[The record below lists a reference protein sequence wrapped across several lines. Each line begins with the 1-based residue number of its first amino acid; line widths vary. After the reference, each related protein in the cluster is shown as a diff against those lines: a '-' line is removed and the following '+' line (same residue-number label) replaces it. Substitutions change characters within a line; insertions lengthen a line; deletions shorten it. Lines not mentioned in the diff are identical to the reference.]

1 MLHSLEHLRKY
12 SLINAE
18 SQEKTGSISDVL
30 LDDHDFVARYLV
42 VDTGDWLPGRKVL
55 VAPEA
60 ITGAEWQANRLF
72 TDLTKEQIEQSPPL
86 STDAP
91 VSQEYRR
98 ELALYYGWS
107 AYTAYHPVVGGYG
120 PIGANGSPPVIEP
133 RNERASATTAHLAED
148 GSGTSALR
156 SIREVTGYDIH
167 GTDDGVGHLEDMIVE
182 TSGWAVRYFVV
193 DTVNWLPFT
202 KKVLIPMP
210 LLRDISFADRRVSVD
225 LTKEQIKDSPEFD
238 PTVPI
243 NTAQELELF
252 DCYGRRHVG

>member
-12 SLINAE
+12 SLVNAE
-18 SQEKTGSISDVL
+18 IQERTGSISDVL

-60 ITGAEWQANRLF
+60 ISGADWQANRLF
-72 TDLTKEQIEQSPPL
+72 TDLTKKQIEQSPPL

-91 VSQEYRR
+91 VSQAYRR
-98 ELALYYGWS
+98 DLALYYGWS

-120 PIGANGSPPVIEP
+120 PIGVAGSPPI
-133 RNERASATTAHLAED
+133 NEAQDNEASATDAHLAED
-148 GSGTSALR
+148 SSETPSLR
-156 SIREVTGYDIH
+156 SIREITGYDIH
-167 GTDDGVGHLEDMIVE
+167 GTDEGVGHLEDMIVD
-182 TSGWAVRYFVV
+182 TSGWAIRYLVV

-202 KKVLIPMP
+202 KKVLIPTP

-243 NTAQELELF
+243 NTAHEFELF